1 MLEGMKPAKSKRDV
15 CKVATTI
22 EELDAT
28 DSEILVAAISDANTW
43 PAATLASELRKRGL
57 SISDMTILRHRKK
70 TCVCYRQEIG

>member
-1 MLEGMKPAKSKRDV
+1 MLEGLKPAKSKGHV

-28 DSEILVAAISDANTW
+28 DSEILAAAISDANTW
-43 PAATLASELRKRGL
+43 PANTLASELRKRGL